1 MKIANVEKLV
11 GNLHEKKKAS
21 LKPCTDINTE
31 LRKMQ
36 KMVLEKIFSSR
47 RILQFWKKLL
57 RLRGN
62 IEISIFQQ
70 RKREDLFCIRAKLWC
85 NKLFFRKCISNR
97 NKKTRMLMN
106 KPVYWDLLILEITTK
121 PKLRETKVWRKSE
134 MKVNGHRQLCSLHKN
149 RRHLHRY
156 CRRCWKKIWH
166 FRLLV
171 RQAMTKSKKYKSNW
185 INEK

>member
-62 IEISIFQQ
+62 IEISIFSTTEARRFILYQSQTMMQQ
-70 RKREDLFCIRAKLWC
+70 IIFQK
-85 NKLFFRKCISNR
+85 
-97 NKKTRMLMN
+97 M
-106 KPVYWDLLILEITTK
+106 Y
-121 PKLRETKVWRKSE
+121 
-134 MKVNGHRQLCSLHKN
+134 
-149 RRHLHRY
+149 
-156 CRRCWKKIWH
+156 
-166 FRLLV
+166 
-171 RQAMTKSKKYKSNW
+171 
-185 INEK
+185 